1 MSGKSKC
8 NDTGEQEY
16 LSDSSIERQLC
27 EFDNLVSEGDIVI
40 SDTSSDA
47 PHEEIIDL
55 VLDEE
60 EDKAAAAAAEPSS
73 GNADNKEGPEFPDG
87 TVRLTHV
94 LGEPQ
99 DTSKYYSLTDL
110 LQPSKLRKALLTTYV
125 FDVEWLLMHTGLS
138 TKLVIVKSYSPSEEQ
153 TGVYQSE
160 DGRITFVN
168 PVFGV
173 QKYPVMHSKIMLLF
187 YDDYVRFVALSA
199 NLIEIDWTVLANIMY
214 IQDFP
219 YKSGTQLDQNYSGS
233 NGQNSQQHG
242 LPFCESLKAALRDM
256 DVPEQ
261 VVKQMDG
268 IDMSRARVHVVT
280 TVPTSR
286 IRLKGKHADSY
297 GISRLGSIAQA
308 MRRESKVSDSEW
320 FDTKLFCY
328 GSSLSRLDAKY
339 LDSFYKY
346 VLNKTISLP
355 GSLCMSLGYSGE
367 EAYTSHVIHQNIAV
381 GFHTLDQTNTN
392 KYGAIPKSCI
402 MFPSDAY
409 FSSEYPSFAL
419 HKISPKVPDVLVHA
433 KIILA
438 RHGESS
444 GWMYL
449 GSHNFTRGAWG
460 TIGGGRFGGSSQY
473 YNNYEFGIVLPDVQ
487 YKNHSAAGGRTVV
500 VWNGAEIPVPFEP
513 SPWTRYGEADMP
525 SIKEMERR

>member
-1 MSGKSKC
+1 MGDERGY
-8 NDTGEQEY
+8 NGTGEQEY

-27 EFDNLVSEGDIVI
+27 EFDNLVSEGAIVI
-40 SDTSSDA
+40 SDTSSDT
-47 PHEEIIDL
+47 PHEEIVGL

-60 EDKAAAAAAEPSS
+60 EVKAAAPGPSNDN
-73 GNADNKEGPEFPDG
+73 GDNKEDLKFPDG
-87 TVRLTHV
+87 AVRLTHV
-94 LGEPQ
+94 LGEPK

-125 FDVEWLLMHTGLS
+125 LDVEWLLMHTSLS

-153 TGVYQSE
+153 SGVYQSE

-187 YDDYVRFVALSA
+187 YDDYVRFVTLSA

-219 YKSGTQLDQNYSGS
+219 YNSGTLSNENSNNS
-233 NGQNSQQHG
+233 NGQNSRQHG
-242 LPFCESLKAALRDM
+242 LSFCESLKAALRDM
-256 DVPEQ
+256 DVPGQ
-261 VVKQMDG
+261 VVKQLDG
-268 IDMSRARVHVVT
+268 IDMSRARVHIVT
-280 TVPTSR
+280 TIPTSR
-286 IRLKGKHADSY
+286 IRLKDKHADSY
-297 GISRLGSIAQA
+297 GICRLGNVAQA
-308 MRRESKVSDSEW
+308 ERRESKVPDSEW

-355 GSLCMSLGYSGE
+355 SGLCRSLGYSDE
-367 EAYTSHVIHQNIAV
+367 EAYTSHVLHQNIAV
-381 GFHTLDQTNTN
+381 GFHTLDQTNAN

-409 FSSEYPSFAL
+409 FSNEYPSFAL
-419 HKISPKVPDVLVHA
+419 HKISPRVPDVLVHA

-460 TIGGGRFGGSSQY
+460 TIGGGKFGGSGRY

-487 YKNHSAAGGRTVV
+487 YKSEDAAGGRMVV

-525 SIKEMERR
+525 SIKRMERK